1 LIESD
6 LELRSQPSLPA
17 ANPVV
22 VEITRGPMVESR
34 HRGAIAAVDA
44 SGAVVLAIGDVA
56 APVYPRSAVK
66 ALQALPLVESG
77 AAAAFHLTD
86 AELALACSSHNA
98 EPMHVAAARRM
109 LAKAGLGETALECG
123 AQWPRLEADR
133 TVMARTGARPGP
145 IHNNC
150 SGKHAGMLAL
160 GRHLMLATAG
170 YADASHPIQ
179 QRVRATLEAMTGESL
194 GAAPCGIDGCSI
206 PTYAVPLTALA
217 RAFARFAAPERE
229 GAARAAAIRRLTAAC
244 FAHPEMV
251 AGTGRY
257 CTEVL
262 KALAGLAFVK
272 TGAEGVFCAALPT
285 LGLGVALKC
294 DDGAGRAS
302 EAMMSAVLLAL
313 LGGSI
318 DEDRAAAVRAAG
330 FSTIRNWRG
339 REVGTVR
346 AAGPLAGGLP
356 L

>member
-1 LIESD
+1 MTEGDHVLHSHA
-6 LELRSQPSLPA
+6 SLPA

-44 SGAVVLAIGDVA
+44 SGAPVLSIGDVA

-66 ALQALPLVESG
+66 ALQALPLIESG
-77 AAAAFHLTD
+77 AAAAFGLTD

-109 LAKAGLGETALECG
+109 LAKAGLDETALECG

-133 TVMARTGARPGP
+133 TVMARTGARPAP

-170 YADASHPIQ
+170 YVDAGHPIQ

-194 GAAPCGIDGCSI
+194 GVAPCGIDGCSI

-217 RAFARFAAPERE
+217 RAFARFAVPKRQEP
-229 GAARAAAIRRLTAAC
+229 ARAAAIRRLTAAC

-262 KALAGLAFVK
+262 TALAGVAFVK
-272 TGAEGVFCAALPT
+272 TGAEGISCAALPT
-285 LGLGVALKC
+285 LGVGVALKC

-313 LGGSI
+313 LGRTL
-318 DEDRAAAVRAAG
+318 DEDQAAAVSAAG
-330 FSTIRNWRG
+330 FPTIRNWRG

-346 AAGPLAGGLP
+346 VAGPLADALRQ
-356 L
+356 